1 MADDLVQI
9 DPGFVVKMLDTLPA
23 KGMAAVRRGLKRA
36 VLIIHREAVK
46 NAPVSPTNA
55 QYSKAVLKRKK
66 RTKQRMHPGGLSR
79 SIEWEVA
86 GNEGSVY
93 VAENSEAARYAK
105 VIHDE
110 RYKRWKNRG
119 PGTIAKGSRAR
130 EKFIE
135 RALADNLGK
144 VNEILDAA
152 LGKAVE
158 EAGNGQST

>member
-1 MADDLVQI
+1 MAEIDANSVQGALALADAI
-9 DPGFVVKMLDTLPA
+9 A
-23 KGMAAVRRGLKRA
+23 KAGEKVGKEVARGVRRACL
-36 VLIIHREAVK
+36 VVHRESVK

-66 RTKQRMHPGGLSR
+66 RTARKMHPGGLSR
-79 SIEWEVA
+79 SIEWDA
-86 GNEGSVY
+86 HGYSGSVY
-93 VAENSEAARYAK
+93 VASNSEAARYAK

-135 RALADNLGK
+135 RAMTDNEKAVG
-144 VNEILDAA
+144 EILEKAIEKGIADAS
-152 LGKAVE
+152 K
-158 EAGNGQST
+158 